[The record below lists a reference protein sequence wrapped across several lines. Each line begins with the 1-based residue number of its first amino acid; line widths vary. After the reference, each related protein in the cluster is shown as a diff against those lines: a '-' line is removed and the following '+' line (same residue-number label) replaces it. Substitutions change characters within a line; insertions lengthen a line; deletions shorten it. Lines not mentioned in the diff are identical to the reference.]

1 VNISSTE
8 NIHLGL
14 LICKYYQFLNAPY
27 ALASTILL
35 ETEFHILLVEPAVF
49 CKAAIIAITINETIS
64 PYSTAVAPCSH
75 RVMRRISTNIS
86 GPTSFPW
93 LRAVGKS
100 HTSVNKTLQGDEK
113 LEKNPTAL
121 FVVAAALTNQDGEIL
136 LQKRPAGRQMAGLW
150 EFPGGKIEEGE
161 SPESALIRELEEEL
175 GVIVEGA
182 NLVPLTFASE
192 PLGDRHLLLL
202 LYRCIRWEGIPDALD
217 GQKLQWVK
225 PAAMR
230 DLPMPP
236 ADKPLVTALENIG

>member
-8 NIHLGL
+8 NIHLGPI
-14 LICKYYQFLNAPY
+14 ICKYYQFLNTPY

-93 LRAVGKS
+93 LRAIGKS

-113 LEKNPTAL
+113 LEKNPTTL
-121 FVVAAALTNQDGEIL
+121 FVVAAALTTQDGEIL
-136 LQKRPAGRQMAGLW
+136 LQKRPEGRQMAGLW
-150 EFPGGKIEEGE
+150 EFPGGKVEPGE
-161 SPESALIRELEEEL
+161 LPESALMRELEEEL
-175 GVIVEGA
+175 GVIVEGSD
-182 NLVPLTFASE
+182 LVPVTFASE
-192 PLGDRHLLLL
+192 PLDDRHLLLL
-202 LYRCIRWEGIPDALD
+202 LYRCTRWTGVPASMDKQELRW
-217 GQKLQWVK
+217 LK
-225 PAAMR
+225 PNAMR

-236 ADKPLVTALENIG
+236 ADRPLVTALENIS